1 MKTPYCTASQH
12 ALAVLC
18 VLILSLVF
26 HGAFGMTGALNVD
39 GAGSA
44 GVYDGARIL
53 LPPSLR

>member
-18 VLILSLVF
+18 VLIISLVF
-26 HGAFGMTGALNVD
+26 HGAFGMTGALSVD
-39 GAGSA
+39 GVGTAA
-44 GVYDGARIL
+44 VYDGASIL